1 MFLEPKISFCMIV
14 KNEEF
19 FIEECL
25 KNIVALAYEI
35 IVIDTGSTDNT
46 KAIAS
51 KYAKVY
57 DYTWQDDFSHA
68 RNYSLSLATGDWVF
82 ILDADELLT
91 EKTKK
96 LLFPF
101 IKHELDKKEANT
113 YHVYYFK
120 NINKAINNNAKFGY
134 YKRTLFRNNLGIK
147 FFRPIHEEVFHPDK
161 DLVVVNCNNLELIH
175 RDHEIKTEEYQAKND
190 YYENLLLKA
199 IRENP
204 NPQDNYYYY
213 DYLANAYKL
222 RGDYLR
228 EGEILEKMFKMYV
241 ETYPEVKDNY
251 YQYLLMLLINHAGLR
266 ATDNNKLKNFLDLM
280 LSQQSY
286 NIDAIFFLALYY
298 ERIGKFEMALKTYK
312 NYISLIEAGNKSN
325 YMNLLFTETVLK
337 NKALERVAYLTPFF
351 EKK

>member
-1 MFLEPKISFCMIV
+1 M
-14 KNEEF
+14 
-19 FIEECL
+19 
-25 KNIVALAYEI
+25 
-35 IVIDTGSTDNT
+35 
-46 KAIAS
+46 
-51 KYAKVY
+51 
-57 DYTWQDDFSHA
+57 
-68 RNYSLSLATGDWVF
+68 
-82 ILDADELLT
+82 
-91 EKTKK
+91 
-96 LLFPF
+96 
-101 IKHELDKKEANT
+101 
-113 YHVYYFK
+113 
-120 NINKAINNNAKFGY
+120 
-134 YKRTLFRNNLGIK
+134 
-147 FFRPIHEEVFHPDK
+147 
-161 DLVVVNCNNLELIH
+161 ELIH